1 MGQRKS
7 SNIVHLLGR
16 YAEFRAERK
25 AITFLAEEGDS
36 CDSWTYAEIDKH
48 ARALAV
54 ALSESTTAGE
64 RAILLCPQ
72 GLQFIQAILGC
83 FYAGVVAVPAYP
95 PGNARQTHRI
105 DTIWRDAEAVLI
117 ITTAS
122 VKERIEKW
130 LAEEGGFPAFKYLC
144 VEDIDPAL
152 AERWVIPALEP
163 DSLAF
168 LQYTSGSTSE
178 PKGVMVS
185 HSNLMAN
192 LSMIQQQFGMGENDI
207 VGGWLPMFH
216 DMGLVGNL
224 LTSLYVG
231 IHAVLMSPVAFV
243 RKPVRWLALITQY
256 QATIVGAPNFG
267 YGLCVDRISEEQRGN
282 LDLSSLR
289 LAYCGSEPI
298 DYHILDKFSEFFRP
312 TGFNSQA
319 FYPCYGMAEAT
330 LLATGGI
337 RGGGS
342 RYFSLDTD
350 ALANGFALPASEG
363 NGSGRVFVGCGY
375 SVAGQQTLVVDP
387 ETRHPLADG
396 QIGEVWLN
404 GLHIA
409 KGYWR
414 KPELTEAVFKA
425 TLADGGAAPYLRTGD
440 LGFLR
445 EGQLVITGRIKD
457 VIILRGRNYYP
468 QDIERSVT
476 ECHPALQPQAAA
488 AFSVEINGEPKIV
501 AVQEVRRTAMRD
513 LPAEAIT
520 SAARQAVFEQQEL
533 ALHGLVLL
541 KPATLPKT
549 SSGKIRRSACR
560 DAFLD
565 GSLEVLFA
573 WSQAEAKALPDE
585 ESLSAPA
592 PALIPNGEIPTNRAI
607 EQWIQQWVAD
617 RMQVNRAEIA
627 TSKPFADFGLDS
639 LTATELAEQLEKW
652 LGLSIPPTA
661 TWDFPTIKA
670 LAAHLAAERRIS
682 EEPPQSTPDVQEPG
696 TPAINLD
703 ALSEAELA
711 ALLAAELAN

>member
-1 MGQRKS
+1 MDQRKS
-7 SNIVHLLGR
+7 SNIAQLLGT
-16 YAEFRAERK
+16 YAEHRAERK

-36 CDSWTYAEIDKH
+36 CDSWTYAELDQH

-54 ALSESTTAGE
+54 ALSELATVGE
-64 RAILLCPQ
+64 RALLLCPQ
-72 GLQFIQAILGC
+72 GLPFIQAILGC

-122 VKERIEKW
+122 VKARIEKW
-130 LAEEGGFPAFKYLC
+130 MAEEGRFPAFQYLC
-144 VEDIDPAL
+144 VEDIDLSL
-152 AERWVIPALEP
+152 AGRWEMPALES

-185 HSNLMAN
+185 HGNLMAN
-192 LSMIQQQFGMGENDI
+192 LSMIQQQFDMGENDI

-231 IHAVLMSPVAFV
+231 IQAVLMSPVAFV
-243 RKPVRWLALITQY
+243 RKPVRWLELITQY

-298 DYHILDKFSEFFRP
+298 DYRVLDKFAEFFRP
-312 TGFNSQA
+312 AGFNPQS
-319 FYPCYGMAEAT
+319 FFPCYGMAEAT
-330 LLATGGI
+330 LMATGSGLH
-337 RGGGS
+337 
-342 RYFSLDTD
+342 YFPLDAD
-350 ALANGFALPASEG
+350 ALSKGFASPFSEENSAS
-363 NGSGRVFVGCGY
+363 RLFVGCGY
-375 SVAGQQTLVVDP
+375 SVAGQQTQVVDP
-387 ETRHPLADG
+387 ETRYALADG

-404 GLHIA
+404 GPHIA
-409 KGYWR
+409 QGYWR
-414 KPELTEAVFKA
+414 KPELTEVAFKA
-425 TLADGGAAPYLRTGD
+425 ALADGDATPYLRTGD
-440 LGFLR
+440 LAFMR
-445 EGQLVITGRIKD
+445 EGQLVITGRIKE

-468 QDIERSVT
+468 QDIERCVT
-476 ECHPALQPQAAA
+476 ESHPALQPQAAA
-488 AFSVEINGEPKIV
+488 AFSVDINGEEMIV

-520 SAARQAVFEQQEL
+520 SAARLAVFEQQEL
-533 ALHGLVLL
+533 ALHALVLL
-541 KPATLPKT
+541 KPATLLKT

-560 DAFLD
+560 AAYLD
-565 GSLEVLFA
+565 GSLDVVFA
-573 WSQAEAKALPDE
+573 WSQAEASPGEK
-585 ESLSAPA
+585 SQSAPVA
-592 PALIPNGEIPTNRAI
+592 AGFSDAGIPTSSAI
-607 EQWIQQWVAD
+607 EQWIQQWIAE
-617 RMQVNRAEIA
+617 RMHLNRAEIA
-627 TSKPFADFGLDS
+627 TAKPFADFGLDS

-661 TWDFPTIKA
+661 TWDFPSIKA

-682 EEPPQSTPDVQEPG
+682 EEPPQTAPGEQAPG

-711 ALLAAELAN
+711 ALLAAELTS